1 MWFEE
6 ALLAGTLATAEA
18 AARSCAT
25 LLVVGT
31 SAEVYPVAG
40 LPMVARAC
48 GAVIV
53 EINPNATPLSDDA
66 DYVLRGPAAAI
77 LPALLTAAWPDAG
90 R

>member
-1 MWFEE
+1 MAIEGTNWVGNLRSSVGSTA
-6 ALLAGTLATAEA
+6 ALA
-18 AARSCAT
+18 
-25 LLVVGT
+25 
-31 SAEVYPVAG
+31 AG

-53 EINPNATPLSDDA
+53 EINPNATPLSGDA
-66 DYVLRGPAAAI
+66 DYVLHGPAAAI

>member
-1 MWFEE
+1 
-6 ALLAGTLATAEA
+6 
-18 AARSCAT
+18 
-25 LLVVGT
+25 
-31 SAEVYPVAG
+31 
-40 LPMVARAC
+40 MVARAC

-53 EINPNATPLSDDA
+53 EINPNASPLSGDA